1 MYIIVSSAYLL
12 QISQESY
19 HLHKKKI
26 VSSPNLTRILNI
38 IFFLL
43 LKGIESNLIIHDIRI
58 CKLTCLLKLICK
70 ARINT
75 LLLQCFADM
84 RRCRV
89 EKTLSQPTAG
99 PHKGKPGDL
108 WPSCCSAHTLNKHS
122 FCGGLFS
129 VRLFT
134 FL

>member
-12 QISQESY
+12 LISQESY

-43 LKGIESNLIIHDIRI
+43 SKGIESNLIIHGIRI

-70 ARINT
+70 AKINT
-75 LLLQCFADM
+75 LLLLSFADT
-84 RRCRV
+84 RRCGV
-89 EKTLSQPTAG
+89 EETLSHRTAG
-99 PHKGKPGDL
+99 PQRGQTG
-108 WPSCCSAHTLNKHS
+108 
-122 FCGGLFS
+122 
-129 VRLFT
+129 
-134 FL
+134 